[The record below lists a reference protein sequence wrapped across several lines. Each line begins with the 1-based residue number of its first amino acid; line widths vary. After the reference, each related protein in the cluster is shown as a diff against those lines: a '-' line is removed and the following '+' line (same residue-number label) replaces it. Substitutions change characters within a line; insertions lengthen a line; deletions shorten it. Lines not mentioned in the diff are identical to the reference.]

1 MFVFIILSSLQL
13 FVRFANGCGFV
24 EYFNGTYAPLNA
36 CFNYR
41 NFDESW
47 SFSCYGNQLYM
58 IEYDTSDCVGI
69 ILSNITTFKY
79 NYQCDNTNTCDYIQ
93 YGLYPADVGGIDCN
107 ALGEAPY
114 SLADVINYCYFDRK
128 TGLYKMD
135 TCTDTVSTTFYYT
148 DALCSGDPSSF
159 LQLDHCDHGSSNTYF
174 EIETCTTPMNH
185 VADKCGYV
193 QYRKDSVVRPL
204 DVCVES
210 DTLSYM
216 WTCHSSRP
224 FLYYWMG
231 SQCGDLSIMDGNISE
246 IPIAYSCAANPCN
259 QAHLTTYQTSEP
271 TNCNVASD
279 ITSSITIPFIIDTCI
294 NLFNVNNVM
303 VSTQYFCVEED
314 HQISLYGVVYGK
326 PNCDDSQGSQVF
338 LHYTDQCVENAD
350 EQYLIQCHDL
360 LPNTTETP
368 IITSSTTQTNAS
380 SPAPTFE
387 ELKDEHVLYVTS
399 TADGSCLFDWTCG
412 TLYSAIS
419 AASVL
424 VGNNSI
430 NKVEII
436 VQGQNAEEI
445 KKANGINPCI
455 PEVFVQPAILFT
467 EITITFDTDHIH
479 EMKDW
484 YNTDLCES
492 YHSSGFFSQRQ
503 GGSLPFS
510 LIINNMIF
518 DSYIFEGRS
527 NQPFY
532 IINVHQFTC
541 NYCVFRNI
549 TIRSNHYTLDK
560 LYKYTD
566 SSHYPTLISSAV
578 IDLHQCEFEDIAY
591 EIFANG
597 IDVYRYSFIQ
607 VRLVPT
613 QHYGTTFSLTMSNHT
628 VVANITHLYRFID
641 VIYQIY
647 TKSVGSVVP
656 DGEIVIN
663 DVAFTDITVFDSI
676 ITHGGDVRNRISNV
690 SITNTNVRHLAL
702 GSIFRAKNTESFIEI
717 SNVNISTSQT
727 IQHNLNTKQSYGI
740 STLDRYYSL
749 FVFESTLDIV
759 SIQHVNVEYIYGY
772 YLAENCKSDDSI
784 LSLYLGWNQFEQ
796 ALGKDLDFVYMPV
809 NCHVPMEFMH
819 SVADVDIL
827 HLTVS
832 NDITDTLMAS
842 FKSFIVNAFH
852 SMPLTKQDTVYV
864 HFTYSDGTAFIYNEY
879 GALNVE
885 YLTVYGLGVHET
897 IIHSPEGDLSVNQL
911 MAVPETYCTFIPC
924 EYDRDSLQIA
934 TWIHFGG
941 GESNKCTAATLAVSN
956 SYIYGSESHA
966 IVVGVGYAYLHNVTI
981 HMTAGGINTDAN
993 CMYLE
998 IIECNMMDIG
1008 SYYASSGAFLS
1019 AHSNLRVPFAL
1030 VPSEL
1035 LIRDSVFS
1043 FVGPHQFVMFG
1054 TASYFETETGGRRKI
1069 TLINNLFEINDQNVV
1084 TPYLTNH
1091 TLQYLADIDLYS
1103 ALNTINYTIDVDAS
1117 KHFVVN
1123 GTMHIESEMD
1133 VMMMDN
1139 EFRVNP
1145 NNLYVSQS
1153 VLMDYNLP
1161 WIYAT
1166 NNDDGTN
1173 SICMSGNEFTGFA
1186 IYAKHANI
1194 TSCVRTQLL
1203 DYFSTVGCDSYGTFG
1218 AASSSFTNLVIHPQP
1233 SVFNVNDDEL
1243 LSILMAEYDSYIALD
1258 NIRINIFDT
1267 ANNATPI
1274 LDIFEGNYL
1283 LVDTI
1288 INTTTEYDI
1297 KANENCDIPCYST
1310 VSGNV
1315 DAMSIF
1321 HVMCDSDMSDAALDT
1336 VSIHEIYDVYQ
1347 RSHWSPHLMYIDPHN
1362 NGLYVPGNKLLFN
1375 YSIHDVYGNPIDIV
1389 KQELVVNFQSV
1400 DSSELDVSFKLVIDE
1415 TGFCAECVNGIS
1427 FPGFTID
1434 MADEVYS
1441 FSGLVTNNNVR
1452 IEQPVNVTVDRCPSG
1467 YGATG
1472 TNQCDVCSIGYFN
1485 LMSTND
1491 SCYYC
1496 DDNALDGITCPG
1508 SNHIIMDHNYWV
1520 SAYQYNDAV
1529 DDIFAST
1536 YVVSSKCPSS
1546 YCCQLS
1552 QGCDLLSNASS
1563 LCAPNRDSKT
1573 YLCGS
1578 CVDGFSE
1585 AVGTTKCM
1593 ECHRGYPLLLLIP
1606 ITYGLAWAMF
1616 ILVTKRSPKPIYE
1629 TPEAEK
1635 DQTSCCKKKNDD
1647 IEYDRSTLS
1656 RKEYLDCLEIMMS
1669 KIILY
1674 HYQSV
1679 SYILT
1684 TSGVQSSLY
1693 GFAELSNLN
1702 VFQFL
1707 SVGSS
1712 TDSDGYCIFENMSAP
1727 QTISVQLVATA
1738 SILLFILI
1746 AFMCS
1751 LCCST
1756 KTKNSLRIH
1765 FPQCFIKAMLV
1776 CVGQILSVLFQLV
1789 ACRQIASGIVVHFF
1803 FGDHKCYEWLWILC
1817 IVSLT
1822 IVFVSFCVL
1831 FLSIYMHRKKLK
1843 PDDDNFKHMYYYPV
1857 SWSYSDQYWFW
1868 EAILFVR
1875 RSVFAFVFIVFDN
1888 NNLKM
1893 GIGILSIIYLYIHT
1907 FAHPFKAKDVNL
1919 LESYLMGTTA
1929 LIIFIDAGNS
1939 DILFQNITISLLILF
1954 PLVWFMY
1961 FVVSR
1966 RNSLANRTSAVA
1978 HQWHDLK
1985 TSVVAYNSD
1994 VIDDEHSENT
2004 IELCGDPLTRIKSN
2018 VPPRFIA
2025 QKQISFSL
2033 ADVVDSSNP

>member
-1 MFVFIILSSLQL
+1 MSRSQ
-13 FVRFANGCGFV
+13 
-24 EYFNGTYAPLNA
+24 
-36 CFNYR
+36 
-41 NFDESW
+41 
-47 SFSCYGNQLYM
+47 
-58 IEYDTSDCVGI
+58 
-69 ILSNITTFKY
+69 Y
-79 NYQCDNTNTCDYIQ
+79 NYECDNPKTCDYVDLT
-93 YGLYPADVGGIDCN
+93 LYPSGIGTIHCN
-107 ALGEAPY
+107 ALDEAKY
-114 SLADVINYCYFDRK
+114 SYPWVTNYCYYDRDLQ
-128 TGLYKMD
+128 LYKMY
-135 TCTDTVSTTFYYT
+135 TCTDTMMSYFVYS
-148 DALCSGDPSSF
+148 DALCSGDPLYQS
-159 LQLDHCDHGSSNTYF
+159 QNVDECARDHDAVIDEYMA
-174 EIETCTTPMNH
+174 IQTCTTPMNH

-193 QYRKDSVVRPL
+193 QMTKNYRIEPL
-204 DVCVES
+204 DICSES
-210 DTLSYM
+210 DTYSYM
-216 WTCHSSRP
+216 WTCHSSKP
-224 FLYYWMG
+224 FQYYWRDNH
-231 SQCGDLSIMDGNISE
+231 CGDLSTMDGNSSE

-271 TNCNVASD
+271 TNCSSD

-368 IITSSTTQTNAS
+368 IITSSTTQPNAS
-380 SPAPTFE
+380 SPAPTF

-412 TLYSAIS
+412 TLYSAIR

-424 VGNNSI
+424 VSNNTIS
-430 NKVEII
+430 KVEIM

-492 YHSSGFFSQRQ
+492 YPSRGFFSQIRR
-503 GGSLPFS
+503 GGFFGLT
-510 LIINNMIF
+510 INNMIF
-518 DSYIFEGRS
+518 DSYTFEGRT
-527 NQPFY
+527 NQPSH
-532 IINVHQFTC
+532 IIHVHQFSC
-541 NYCVFRNI
+541 NNCVFRDI
-549 TIRSNHYTLDK
+549 TIRSNHYLMNTYHAD
-560 LYKYTD
+560 
-566 SSHYPTLISSAV
+566 YPTFISSAH
-578 IDLHQCEFEDIAY
+578 IDLHQCTFENIVYDY
-591 EIFANG
+591 DMN
-597 IDVYRYSFIQ
+597 VYRFSFIQ
-607 VRLVPT
+607 VQDVAAAI
-613 QHYGTTFSLTMSNHT
+613 YYENTFSLAISNHT
-628 VVANITHLYRFID
+628 VVRNITHLHTFID
-641 VIYQIY
+641 YL
-647 TKSVGSVVP
+647 VGTETILESSSAP
-656 DGEIVIN
+656 NGDLVIN
-663 DVAFTDITVFDSI
+663 DVSFALINVLDSI
-676 ITHGGDVRNRISNV
+676 IVYFGWGRMITNVR
-690 SITNTNVRHLAL
+690 ITNTNVYHLT
-702 GSIFRAKNTESFIEI
+702 GSIFRISHNTKSFIEI
-717 SNVNISTSQT
+717 YNMNISTSQT
-727 IQHNLNTKQSYGI
+727 VERNP
-740 STLDRYYSL
+740 L
-749 FVFESTLDIV
+749 FVFQEIQDTI
-759 SIQHVNVEYIYGY
+759 SIAYVNVEYIYGY
-772 YLAENCKSDDSI
+772 YLAEHCESSEDTLYQTYSI
-784 LSLYLGWNQFEQ
+784 WLSAEQ
-796 ALGKDLDFVYMPV
+796 NIGKDLDFIWMPMY
-809 NCHVPMEFMH
+809 CAVPVGFIQ
-819 SVADVDIL
+819 SLANVDIHIH
-827 HLTVS
+827 HLTVR
-832 NDITDTLMAS
+832 NDITNTLVDA
-842 FKSFIVNAFH
+842 FKSFIVNELH
-852 SMPLTKQDTVYV
+852 SFSGNTEDTIYVELTFNVD
-864 HFTYSDGTAFIYNEY
+864 DPATAFISNE
-879 GALNVE
+879 GGDLNIE
-885 YLTVYGLGVHET
+885 YLTVYGLGAHQA
-897 IIHSPEGDLSVNQL
+897 IIHNVNGDLSINQ
-911 MAVPETYCTFIPC
+911 MIAVPDTYCTVLPC
-924 EYDRDSLQIA
+924 ENDADSLQMVR
-934 TWIHFGG
+934 WIQFV
-941 GESNKCTAATLAVSN
+941 TAASICSGATFTISN
-956 SYIYGSESHA
+956 SYIYRSRKHA
-966 IVVGVGYAYLHNVTI
+966 IYITNGYSYLHNVTI
-981 HMTAGGINTDAN
+981 QMAAAGIYAQDS
-993 CMYLE
+993 CMYVE
-998 IIECNMMDIG
+998 IAGCNMVDIG
-1008 SYYASSGAFLS
+1008 PYYDSSEAFLTTF
-1019 AHSNLRVPFAL
+1019 SNLGLPFML

-1035 LIRDSVFS
+1035 MIEDSVFS

-1310 VSGNV
+1310 VSDNA
-1315 DAMSIF
+1315 DAIPVF
-1321 HVMCDSDMSDAALDT
+1321 HVMCGDDMSDAAIDT

-1347 RSHWSPHLMYIDPHN
+1347 QSHWSPHLIHIDAHN
-1362 NGLYVPGNKLLFN
+1362 NGSYVPGNTLLFD
-1375 YSIHDVYGNPIDIV
+1375 YSITDVYGNHIHAV
-1389 KQELVVNFQSV
+1389 NQKLVVNFQSV
-1400 DSSELDVSFKLVIDE
+1400 DSSELYLSFKLVIDD
-1415 TGFCAECVNGIS
+1415 GFCAECVNGIS
-1427 FPGFTID
+1427 FPALTID

-1441 FSGLVTNNNVR
+1441 FNGVVTNNNVR
-1452 IEQPVNVTVDRCPSG
+1452 IKHSVNVTVDRCPSG

-1520 SAYQYNDAV
+1520 SAYQYNDAD
-1529 DDIFAST
+1529 DDIFASK
-1536 YVVSSKCPSS
+1536 YVISVKCPNS

-1616 ILVTKRSPKPIYE
+1616 ILVTKR
-1629 TPEAEK
+1629 
-1635 DQTSCCKKKNDD
+1635 
-1647 IEYDRSTLS
+1647 
-1656 RKEYLDCLEIMMS
+1656 
-1669 KIILY
+1669 
-1674 HYQSV
+1674 
-1679 SYILT
+1679 
-1684 TSGVQSSLY
+1684 
-1693 GFAELSNLN
+1693 
-1702 VFQFL
+1702 
-1707 SVGSS
+1707 
-1712 TDSDGYCIFENMSAP
+1712 
-1727 QTISVQLVATA
+1727 
-1738 SILLFILI
+1738 
-1746 AFMCS
+1746 
-1751 LCCST
+1751 
-1756 KTKNSLRIH
+1756 
-1765 FPQCFIKAMLV
+1765 
-1776 CVGQILSVLFQLV
+1776 
-1789 ACRQIASGIVVHFF
+1789 
-1803 FGDHKCYEWLWILC
+1803 
-1817 IVSLT
+1817 
-1822 IVFVSFCVL
+1822 
-1831 FLSIYMHRKKLK
+1831 
-1843 PDDDNFKHMYYYPV
+1843 
-1857 SWSYSDQYWFW
+1857 
-1868 EAILFVR
+1868 
-1875 RSVFAFVFIVFDN
+1875 
-1888 NNLKM
+1888 
-1893 GIGILSIIYLYIHT
+1893 
-1907 FAHPFKAKDVNL
+1907 
-1919 LESYLMGTTA
+1919 
-1929 LIIFIDAGNS
+1929 
-1939 DILFQNITISLLILF
+1939 
-1954 PLVWFMY
+1954 
-1961 FVVSR
+1961 
-1966 RNSLANRTSAVA
+1966 
-1978 HQWHDLK
+1978 
-1985 TSVVAYNSD
+1985 
-1994 VIDDEHSENT
+1994 
-2004 IELCGDPLTRIKSN
+2004 
-2018 VPPRFIA
+2018 
-2025 QKQISFSL
+2025 
-2033 ADVVDSSNP
+2033 

>member
-412 TLYSAIS
+412 TLYSAIR

-424 VGNNSI
+424 VSNNTIS
-430 NKVEII
+430 KVEII

-492 YHSSGFFSQRQ
+492 YPSRGFFSQIRR
-503 GGSLPFS
+503 GGFFGLT
-510 LIINNMIF
+510 INNMIF
-518 DSYIFEGRS
+518 DSYTFEGRT
-527 NQPFY
+527 NQPSH
-532 IINVHQFTC
+532 IIHVHQFSC
-541 NYCVFRNI
+541 NNCVFRDI
-549 TIRSNHYTLDK
+549 TIRSNHYLMNTYHAD
-560 LYKYTD
+560 
-566 SSHYPTLISSAV
+566 YPTFISSAH
-578 IDLHQCEFEDIAY
+578 IDLHQCTFENIVYDY
-591 EIFANG
+591 DMN
-597 IDVYRYSFIQ
+597 VYRFSFIQ
-607 VRLVPT
+607 VQDVAAAI
-613 QHYGTTFSLTMSNHT
+613 YYENTFSLAISNHT
-628 VVANITHLYRFID
+628 IVRNITHLHTFID
-641 VIYQIY
+641 YL
-647 TKSVGSVVP
+647 VGTETILESSSAP
-656 DGEIVIN
+656 NGDLVIN
-663 DVAFTDITVFDSI
+663 DVSFALINVLDSI
-676 ITHGGDVRNRISNV
+676 IVYFGWGRMITNVR
-690 SITNTNVRHLAL
+690 ITNTNVYHLT
-702 GSIFRAKNTESFIEI
+702 GSIFRISHNTKSFIEI
-717 SNVNISTSQT
+717 YNMNISTSQT
-727 IQHNLNTKQSYGI
+727 VERNP
-740 STLDRYYSL
+740 L
-749 FVFESTLDIV
+749 FVFQEIQDTI
-759 SIQHVNVEYIYGY
+759 SIAYVNVEYIYGY
-772 YLAENCKSDDSI
+772 YLAEHCESSEDTLYQTYSI
-784 LSLYLGWNQFEQ
+784 WLSAEQ
-796 ALGKDLDFVYMPV
+796 NIGKDLDFIWMPMY
-809 NCHVPMEFMH
+809 CAVPVGFIQ
-819 SVADVDIL
+819 SLANVDIHIH
-827 HLTVS
+827 HLTVR
-832 NDITDTLMAS
+832 NDITNTLVDA
-842 FKSFIVNAFH
+842 FKSFIVNELH
-852 SMPLTKQDTVYV
+852 SFSGNTEDTIYVELTFNVD
-864 HFTYSDGTAFIYNEY
+864 DPATAFISNE
-879 GALNVE
+879 GGDLNIE
-885 YLTVYGLGVHET
+885 YLTVYGLGAHQA
-897 IIHSPEGDLSVNQL
+897 IIHNVNGDLSINQ
-911 MAVPETYCTFIPC
+911 MIAVPDTYCTVLPC
-924 EYDRDSLQIA
+924 EYDADSLQMVR
-934 TWIHFGG
+934 WIQFV
-941 GESNKCTAATLAVSN
+941 TAASICSGATFTISN
-956 SYIYGSESHA
+956 SYIYRSRKHA
-966 IVVGVGYAYLHNVTI
+966 IYITNGYSYLHNVTI
-981 HMTAGGINTDAN
+981 QMAAAGIYAQDS
-993 CMYLE
+993 CMYVE
-998 IIECNMMDIG
+998 IAGCNMVDIG
-1008 SYYASSGAFLS
+1008 PYYDSSEAFLTTF
-1019 AHSNLRVPFAL
+1019 SNLNLPFML

-1035 LIRDSVFS
+1035 MIEDSVFS
-1043 FVGPHQFVMFG
+1043 FVGPYQFVMFG
-1054 TASYFETETGGRRKI
+1054 IETVNTVLSDLSETSQRQI
-1069 TLINNLFEINDQNVV
+1069 TLLNNLFEINDQNVHH
-1084 TPYLTNH
+1084 YMTNH
-1091 TLQYLADIDLYS
+1091 TLQYMYE
-1103 ALNTINYTIDVDAS
+1103 ALNPNIYQAVDTLE
-1117 KHFVVN
+1117 HFFVN
-1123 GTMHIESEMD
+1123 GTMYIESDMNV
-1133 VMMMDN
+1133 VMINN

-1145 NNLYVSQS
+1145 NNLYVTQS
-1153 VLMDYNLP
+1153 VLMDYSLP
-1161 WIYAT
+1161 WIYAS
-1166 NNDDGTN
+1166 NNENGT
-1173 SICMSGNEFTGFA
+1173 SSLCMSGNEFTGFA
-1186 IYAKHANI
+1186 IHAHRANI
-1194 TSCVRTQLL
+1194 TSCVKTELL
-1203 DYFSTVGCDSYGTFG
+1203 EYFSTEDCQSYGTFG
-1218 AASSSFTNLVIHPQP
+1218 ATSSSYQQP
-1233 SVFNVNDDEL
+1233 NIFNIDANEL
-1243 LSILMAEYDSYIALD
+1243 SPILMAEYDSYIALH
-1258 NIRINIFDT
+1258 NNVINILDST
-1267 ANNATPI
+1267 DEVPVI
-1274 LDIFEGNYL
+1274 LDVFEGNYL
-1283 LVDTI
+1283 LIDTI
-1288 INTTTEYDI
+1288 INTTTEYEI
-1297 KANENCDIPCYST
+1297 RVNEKCDIPCYST
-1310 VSGNV
+1310 VSDNA
-1315 DAMSIF
+1315 DAISIF
-1321 HVMCDSDMSDAALDT
+1321 HVLCGRDSSIDT
-1336 VSIHEIYDVYQ
+1336 VSIHDIYDVYQ
-1347 RSHWSPHLMYIDPHN
+1347 ASHWSPHFIHIDPHN
-1362 NGLYVPGNKLLFN
+1362 NGLYVPGNTLLFN
-1375 YSIHDVYGNPIDIV
+1375 YSIYDIYDNPVDKDMIN
-1389 KQELVVNFQSV
+1389 QELVINFQSV
-1400 DSSELDVSFKLVIDE
+1400 ELDVSFKLTIDE

-1427 FPGFTID
+1427 FPAITLA
-1434 MADEVYS
+1434 MVDEVYS

-1452 IEQPVNVTVDRCPSG
+1452 LEQGVNVTVGRCPSG
-1467 YGATG
+1467 YGASG
-1472 TNQCDVCSIGYFN
+1472 TNQCDLCSIGYFN
-1485 LMSTND
+1485 LIPTNE

-1496 DDNALDGITCPG
+1496 DENALAGVTCPG
-1508 SNHIIMDHNYWV
+1508 LNHIIIDYDYWV
-1520 SAYQYNDAV
+1520 SAYRSDND
-1529 DDIFAST
+1529 DHDFFTSQ

-1546 YCCQLS
+1546 YCCPLS
-1552 QGCDLLSNASS
+1552 QGCDLLSDASS
-1563 LCAPNRDSKT
+1563 LCAPHRDPNT

-1578 CVDGFSE
+1578 CLDGFSE
-1585 AVGTTKCM
+1585 AVGTTQCM
-1593 ECHRGYPLLLLIP
+1593 ECDRNYPFLLLIP
-1606 ITYGLAWAMF
+1606 IAYGLLWAMF
-1616 ILVTKRSPKPIYE
+1616 ILFTKRTPK
-1629 TPEAEK
+1629 PEAEDDPEPK
-1635 DQTSCCKKKNDD
+1635 RCCCKTKNDQKSENNDKSCGCKMKNHD
-1647 IEYDRSTLS
+1647 IRLTK
-1656 RKEYLDCLEIMMS
+1656 KEYLDCLEIMMS

-1674 HYQSV
+1674 YYQSV
-1679 SYILT
+1679 AYILT
-1684 TSGVQSSLY
+1684 TSGIQSSLY
-1693 GFAELSNLN
+1693 GFVELSNLN

-1707 SVGSS
+1707 AAGSS
-1712 TDSDGYCIFENMSAP
+1712 TDRDGYCIFQHMTAP
-1727 QTISVQLVATA
+1727 QKISLQLIATA
-1738 SILLFILI
+1738 SILFFIFI
-1746 AFMCS
+1746 AYLCS
-1751 LCCST
+1751 LCSCA
-1756 KTKNSLRIH
+1756 KNTTRRLRIH
-1765 FPQCFIKAMLV
+1765 FPQCFIAAMLI
-1776 CVGQILSVLFQLV
+1776 CVGQILSVLFQLL
-1789 ACRQIASGIVVHFF
+1789 ACRQITSGVVVHFF
-1803 FGDHKCYEWLWILC
+1803 FGDQKCYGWIWTLC
-1817 IVSLT
+1817 MVSLA
-1822 IVFVSFCVL
+1822 IVFVSFFIL
-1831 FLSIYMHRKKLK
+1831 FLSICIRRKREKEA
-1843 PDDDNFKHMYYYPV
+1843 DDHSKRMYYYYPV